1 MPHQMSLALG
11 LAAPEPSAFP
21 LDRGPASLMDYP
33 QLHAD
38 TICTH
43 AKELGLAA
51 ELLVDSTLA
60 RLGIPYASFGEHSA
74 YDRVIWTADRCLRMQ
89 IKARH
94 RATGSAYVFDI
105 KKGYQRG
112 PTGTKPYQP
121 GEFDILALVA
131 LPENAV
137 RFTAEW
143 RPTHKINLCEIPR
156 LRARPAE
163 TLIAALEHL
172 GLCDALIPSPT

>member
-1 MPHQMSLALG
+1 MPHQLSLALG
-11 LAAPEPSAFP
+11 LASPKPSFCP
-21 LDRGPASLMDYP
+21 LDRGGSSLLDYP
-33 QLHAD
+33 YLHAD
-38 TICTH
+38 TICAH

-60 RLGIPYASFGEHSA
+60 RLGISYASFGEHSA
-74 YDRVIWTADRCLRMQ
+74 YDRVIWTADRCLRLQ

-94 RATGSAYVFDI
+94 RATERAYVFDI

-112 PTGTKPYQP
+112 PTGTKPYEP

-131 LPENAV
+131 LPEKAV

-143 RPTHKINLCEIPR
+143 RSSHRITLCEIPR

-163 TLIAALEHL
+163 SLMEALEHL
-172 GLCDALIPSPT
+172 GLCGALMPSSA